1 MKTIEIAGLSFGQGP
16 PQICLPLTAQ
26 DLPSLLAQMTTAQ
39 DLPAGLYEW
48 RADLFRGPLTVALEE
63 LCQKADKPLLCT
75 LRTRDQGGQGTA
87 SPEEYEEIL
96 LEMMETGGFSL
107 LDVELAQGQER
118 ALRLIRAAH
127 RWGLGIICS
136 HHDFQKTPTQGRMV
150 AILEQMKALGADLP
164 KLAVMPNSP
173 RDVLRLMD
181 ATLLAYERLGPVV
194 TMSMGPLGQLSRVA
208 GGLIGSCMTFGAG
221 TEASAPGQLPA
232 EKLCEILQAL
242 DQ

>member
-75 LRTRDQGGQGTA
+75 LRTRGQGGQGTA

-107 LDVELAQGQER
+107 LDVELAQGQ
-118 ALRLIRAAH
+118 
-127 RWGLGIICS
+127 
-136 HHDFQKTPTQGRMV
+136 D
-150 AILEQMKALGADLP
+150 LGADLP

-208 GGLIGSCMTFGAG
+208 GGLTGSCMTFGAG

-232 EKLCEILQAL
+232 ERLCEILQAL
-242 DQ
+242 EQ